1 MAQTNLDVRK
11 REISA
16 LVDGVNTLELDLAR
30 HGIDATDEFDRMEAM
45 DIINR
50 IERRLLAN
58 MPDHPAH
65 EAAE

>member
-1 MAQTNLDVRK
+1 MAQTDLDVRK
-11 REISA
+11 REILA
-16 LVDGVNTLELDLAR
+16 LVDGVNSLERDLAA

-50 IERRLLAN
+50 IERRILAN
-58 MPDHPAH
+58 MPAQPAH

>member
-1 MAQTNLDVRK
+1 MPNLDVRK

-16 LVDGVNTLELDLAR
+16 LVDGVTTLERDLRAQD
-30 HGIDATDEFDRMEAM
+30 IDATDEFDRMEAM

-50 IERRLLAN
+50 IERRLLAAQ
-58 MPDHPAH
+58 PAR